1 MLKLGRSNEPE
12 CVAARDHSKQQ
23 CLAISGSQG
32 ITNLTIAIWRS
43 AKVTAGLAM
52 AVFSS
57 SLLADEWKLP
67 DLMTL
72 LAQHKSGRAVF
83 VEKKYIG
90 IIDKPVLSSGELSF
104 TAPDRLEKRTLKPQ
118 PELMLL
124 EGDKL
129 TVSQAEKRSLSIN
142 LQDHPE
148 VASIVSSIR
157 GTLMGDQDA
166 LEKSF
171 QLELSGAAERWQ
183 LVLVPLQ
190 TAVAKTMRRIR
201 IRGVQANITVIDFEQ
216 ADGDRS
222 EMQISGLMA
231 Q

>member
-1 MLKLGRSNEPE
+1 MAVNWQL
-12 CVAARDHSKQQ
+12 AR
-23 CLAISGSQG
+23 LAI
-32 ITNLTIAIWRS
+32 
-43 AKVTAGLAM
+43 GLIF

-57 SLLADEWKLP
+57 NLRADEWKLP
-67 DLMTL
+67 DLMQL
-72 LAQHKSGRAVF
+72 LAQHKSGQAVF

-90 IIDKPVLSSGELSF
+90 IIDKPLLSSGELSF
-104 TAPDRLEKRTLKPQ
+104 TAPDRLEKRTLKPR

-129 TVSQAEKRSLSIN
+129 TVSQAEKRPMSIN

-171 QLELSGAAERWQ
+171 QLELSGAADRWQ

-190 TAVAKTMRRIR
+190 ESVAKTMRRIS
-201 IRGVQANITVIDFEQ
+201 IRGAQAHISVIDFEQ
-216 ADGDRS
+216 ADGDHS
-222 EMQISGLMA
+222 EMQISRLTA